1 MTDEQIKYM
10 TERFLTWKLPM
21 LFAPDGGITFEHFR
35 NVGTPYEARNEP
47 TGTNLLHAG
56 QAEAMIRHL
65 VAGLPEAAPS
75 SPGDGW
81 EAQLQHW
88 YADPFG
94 GRPIWRDTP
103 SIWNGQRQLGYR
115 EIYVKKPL
123 PAAPSPGGDHG
134 A

>member
-1 MTDEQIKYM
+1 MTDEMKRDIEWLRSLKEGGHCGEG
-10 TERFLTWKLPM
+10 TLERRLR
-21 LFAPDGGITFEHFR
+21 AQHNDRIDR
-35 NVGTPYEARNEP
+35 
-47 TGTNLLHAG
+47 
-56 QAEAMIRHL
+56 L
-65 VAGLPEAAPS
+65 VAALSAPS

-123 PAAPSPGGDHG
+123 PAAPSPGGDQ
-134 A
+134 